1 MYPVMKKILSTSKNK
16 LIGRKLLV
24 NHFNKR
30 LLQGKGS
37 YGSSAPLKYL
47 MFPGVSRPQEI
58 SGPPWTHFCV
68 GP

>member
-37 YGSSAPLKYL
+37 YGSSQPFELSYVSKGFSGLKKFQTL
-47 MFPGVSRPQEI
+47 HGHVS
-58 SGPPWTHFCV
+58 V
-68 GP
+68 